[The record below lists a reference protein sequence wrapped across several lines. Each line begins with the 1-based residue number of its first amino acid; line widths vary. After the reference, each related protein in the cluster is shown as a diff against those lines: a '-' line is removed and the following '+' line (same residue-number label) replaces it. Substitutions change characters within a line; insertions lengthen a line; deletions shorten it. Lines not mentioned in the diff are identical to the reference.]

1 MEVEYV
7 FVMMMNHAAGDALAV
22 KKARE
27 SKFTGKT
34 KCSSA
39 TRLRFSHLEMST
51 YMCDDAEVWRQGGG
65 GGEGKKR
72 I

>member
-7 FVMMMNHAAGDALAV
+7 FVMMNHAAGDALAV

-39 TRLRFSHLEMST
+39 TRLRFSQTLTPGNVYLH
-51 YMCDDAEVWRQGGG
+51 V
-65 GGEGKKR
+65 
-72 I
+72 